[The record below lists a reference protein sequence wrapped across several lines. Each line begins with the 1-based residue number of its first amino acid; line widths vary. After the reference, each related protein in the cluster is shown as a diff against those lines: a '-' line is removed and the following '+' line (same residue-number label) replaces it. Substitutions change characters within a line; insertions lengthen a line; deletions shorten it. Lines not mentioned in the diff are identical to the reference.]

1 MTSDAIRT
9 VGLLSPGD
17 MGHSVGGVLRHAGA
31 RVITCLDGRTSR
43 SAMLAEKVGI
53 ETVDSYEKLVREA
66 DIFLSIVPPA
76 RAGEVAERV
85 ANAIRT
91 TGKDLV
97 YVDCNAISPG
107 TVRKVSE
114 IVEGASG
121 RFVDGGIIGAPPKP
135 GSTGTRIYASGAH
148 AGEFG
153 QLRDYGLDIRVI
165 GDQIGQAS
173 GVKMCYAALTKGL
186 TALSTELMVAAEA
199 LGLSEPL
206 RAEME
211 ISQSTLLGIM
221 KKGVP
226 GMPPKAYRW
235 VGEMEEIARTFEEVG
250 LTPLIHQGAAEM
262 YRFVESTPL
271 GQETPENRTRGQTLD
286 DVVTILAEALKQPAG
301 SD

>member
-1 MTSDAIRT
+1 
-9 VGLLSPGD
+9 
-17 MGHSVGGVLRHAGA
+17 
-31 RVITCLDGRTSR
+31 
-43 SAMLAEKVGI
+43 
-53 ETVDSYEKLVREA
+53 
-66 DIFLSIVPPA
+66 
-76 RAGEVAERV
+76 
-85 ANAIRT
+85 
-91 TGKDLV
+91 
-97 YVDCNAISPG
+97 
-107 TVRKVSE
+107 
-114 IVEGASG
+114 
-121 RFVDGGIIGAPPKP
+121 
-135 GSTGTRIYASGAH
+135 
-148 AGEFG
+148 
-153 QLRDYGLDIRVI
+153 VI

-211 ISQSTLLGIM
+211 MSQSTLLGIM
-221 KKGVP
+221 EKGVP

-286 DVVTILAEALKQPAG
+286 DVVAILAEALKQPAG